1 MELTIGNQ
9 AATEGAE
16 DCEIYGGEY
25 PDIDIDLQ
33 NQQTL
38 YFSQQNMVSKVS
50 GNPVHLDREI
60 VTEPINFQSS
70 IAKFT

>member
-1 MELTIGNQ
+1 MTEVQIASNKLTAQNKMELTIGNQ

-33 NQQTL
+33 NQ
-38 YFSQQNMVSKVS
+38 
-50 GNPVHLDREI
+50 
-60 VTEPINFQSS
+60 
-70 IAKFT
+70 

>member
-25 PDIDIDLQ
+25 PDIDIDL
-33 NQQTL
+33 
-38 YFSQQNMVSKVS
+38 
-50 GNPVHLDREI
+50 
-60 VTEPINFQSS
+60 
-70 IAKFT
+70 